1 MLAFLVIH
9 TLLGLSNLVLLES
22 ALDFNLP
29 SFPLTGHRFR
39 LLLEQ
44 VNRLSLVF
52 CTVNKDA
59 KAFKDISPPPR
70 LKI

>member
-9 TLLGLSNLVLLES
+9 TPLGLGNLVLLES
-22 ALDFNLP
+22 AFDFNLP
-29 SFPLTGHRFR
+29 SFPNGGHRFR

-44 VNRLSLVF
+44 VNRFSLVF
-52 CTVNKDA
+52 CTINKDA
-59 KAFKDISPPPR
+59 KAFKEISPPPR

>member
-9 TLLGLSNLVLLES
+9 TPLGLSNLVLLES

-29 SFPLTGHRFR
+29 SFSLGGHRFR

-44 VNRLSLVF
+44 VNRFSLVF
-52 CTVNKDA
+52 CTVNKDTN
-59 KAFKDISPPPR
+59 AFKEISPPPR

>member
-1 MLAFLVIH
+1 MLAFLLIH

-22 ALDFNLP
+22 ALNFNLP

-44 VNRLSLVF
+44 VKRLSLVF
-52 CTVNKDA
+52 CTVNKDVQ
-59 KAFKDISPPPR
+59 AFKDILPQSR

>member
-9 TLLGLSNLVLLES
+9 TPLGLGNLVLLES
-22 ALDFNLP
+22 AFDFNLP
-29 SFPLTGHRFR
+29 SFSLGGHRFR

-44 VNRLSLVF
+44 VNRFSLVF
-52 CTVNKDA
+52 CTINKDA
-59 KAFKDISPPPR
+59 KAFKEIFPPPR

>member
-29 SFPLTGHRFR
+29 SFSLSGHRFR
-39 LLLEQ
+39 LLFEQ

-59 KAFKDISPPPR
+59 QAFKEISPPPR

>member
-44 VNRLSLVF
+44 VKRLSLVF

-59 KAFKDISPPPR
+59 KAFKDISSPPR

>member
-1 MLAFLVIH
+1 MLALLVIH
-9 TLLGLSNLVLLES
+9 TPLGLRNLVLLES

-29 SFPLTGHRFR
+29 SFSLGGHRFS

-52 CTVNKDA
+52 CTVNKDT
-59 KAFKDISPPPR
+59 KAFKEIYSPPR